1 MSDVLPFP
9 PKRSKRPKRL
19 TKYQAL
25 KSILPFYDS
34 VSISRIQHAFRNY
47 AETYNVEVDN
57 RVNLSDSLFL
67 AKSSIIDLFKVLL
80 KEKRG
85 FKYIL
90 SVRVTLKRW
99 NNENNTYDIDTIFR
113 NSAPITVTN
122 QRFDLNTAYE
132 ELKHKLDIWGE
143 RS

>member
-25 KSILPFYDS
+25 KNIPFYDS

-47 AETYNVEVDN
+47 AETYDVEVVD
-57 RVNLSDSLFL
+57 RISLSDSLFL
-67 AKSSIIDLFKVLL
+67 AKSSIIDLFKDLL

-99 NNENNTYDIDTIFR
+99 NNETNTYDIDTIF
-113 NSAPITVTN
+113 S
-122 QRFDLNTAYE
+122 
-132 ELKHKLDIWGE
+132 
-143 RS
+143 

>member
-25 KSILPFYDS
+25 KNIPFYDS
-34 VSISRIQHAFRNY
+34 VSISRIQHTFRNC

-90 SVRVTLKRW
+90 SVRVTFKR
-99 NNENNTYDIDTIFR
+99 
-113 NSAPITVTN
+113 
-122 QRFDLNTAYE
+122 
-132 ELKHKLDIWGE
+132 
-143 RS
+143 